1 MVRKRKLSFL
11 IITRVLLITISLF
24 VLILSIYSYYNRNII
39 REAARENAIQLAGS
53 LTGKIEQILIPME
66 KIPQMVSNVIELEL
80 PDKDA
85 LFDVLETILINNEE
99 VYGAIIAFEPDFFP
113 EEGRYFAPYAYK
125 DEDSIYT
132 LVLGS
137 TDYEYFY
144 MDWYQIPATLN
155 EPYWSEP
162 YYDEGGGNIIMSTY
176 SKPFYIR
183 QDGERRFAG
192 IATVDVDMHYLT
204 KIVSEVQIFDTG
216 YAFLISRNGVALTHP
231 DATQIMNESIFS
243 ASSDWGE
250 PILREI
256 GRELREGKSN
266 FREYNL
272 GREGKNWIY
281 YTNLPG
287 SRYSIG
293 VVYPNAEM
301 YASLRSMNIMLILL
315 IIAGLGILT
324 AAVVRNVNQLA
335 APVSQFTHSALLI
348 AEGDFNVQLPVV
360 NTKDEMQELRKA
372 FSYMQD
378 QLAKYIENL
387 KETTAAKE
395 KIESELRI
403 AREIQ
408 LSMIP
413 NTFPPFPEMPQVD
426 LYALLK
432 SAKEVGGDLYDFF
445 AIDEERFCFAIGDV
459 SGKGVPA
466 SLFMAVTRTLL
477 RSIADKA
484 KSASNIA
491 NTLNSSLAINNESC
505 MFVTFFMGI
514 IYLKTGELQYV
525 NAGHNPPVM
534 IRINGQVNMFE
545 TSGTI
550 PLGLYEDYKYVDKS
564 VMLHKG
570 DKLFIYTD
578 GVNES
583 ENKNAKLFGDKNM
596 LDVII
601 KYKTEN
607 PRVLI
612 QSMAAAIESHV
623 SGFPQSDDITM
634 MVMEYKPS

>member
-1 MVRKRKLSFL
+1 MIRKRKLSFL

-24 VLILSIYSYYNRNII
+24 VLILSIYSYFNRSII
-39 REAARENAIQLAGS
+39 RETARENAIQIGGS
-53 LTGKIEQILIPME
+53 LTGRIEQILVPME

-113 EEGRYFAPYAYK
+113 EEGRYYAPYAYQ
-125 DEDSIYT
+125 DGESVHT
-132 LVLGS
+132 MVLGS

-144 MDWYQIPATLN
+144 MDWYQIPATLQ

-162 YYDEGGGNIIMSTY
+162 YFDEGGGNIIMSTY
-176 SKPFYIR
+176 SMPFYVR

-192 IATVDVDMHYLT
+192 IATVDVDMQFLT
-204 KIVSEVQIFDTG
+204 EIVSQVQIFETG

-231 DATQIMNESIFS
+231 DATQIMNESIFA

-266 FREYNL
+266 FREYNIE
-272 GREGKNWIY
+272 REGKNWIY

-293 VVYPNAEM
+293 VVYPNDEM
-301 YASLRSMNIMLILL
+301 FASLRRMNLILILL
-315 IIAGLGILT
+315 IVVGLGVLT
-324 AAVVRNVNQLA
+324 TAVVRNVNRLS
-335 APVSQFTHSALLI
+335 APLTQFAHSARLI
-348 AEGDFNVQLPVV
+348 AEGDFNVKLPHV
-360 NTKDEMQELRKA
+360 NTKDEMQELQKA
-372 FSYMQD
+372 FSNMQN
-378 QLAKYIENL
+378 QLAEYIENL

-408 LSMIP
+408 LAMIP
-413 NTFPPFPEMPQVD
+413 HTFPPFPDMPQVD

-432 SAKEVGGDLYDFF
+432 SAREVGGDLYDFF
-445 AIDEERFCFAIGDV
+445 AIDKNRFCFAIGDV

-484 KSASNIA
+484 KSPASIA
-491 NTLNSSLAINNESC
+491 NTLNSSLAMNNESC

-514 IYLKTGELQYV
+514 INLETGEVQYV
-525 NAGHNPPVM
+525 NAGHNPPVL
-534 IRINGQVNMFE
+534 IRNGGEVNMLE

-550 PLGLYEDYKYVDKS
+550 PLGLYEDYKYTDKT
-564 VMLHKG
+564 LALQRG
-570 DKLFIYTD
+570 DKIFSYTD
-578 GVNES
+578 GVNEA
-583 ENKNAKLFGDKNM
+583 ENESAKLFGDDNM

-601 KYKTEN
+601 NHKEEN
-607 PRVLI
+607 PREMI
-612 QSMAAAIESHV
+612 ASMEAAIESHV
-623 SGFPQSDDITM
+623 LGFPQSDDITM
-634 MVMEYKPS
+634 MVMEYKG